1 MKIEDEEP
9 IKQLPMTEQTA
20 RSDRTERISM
30 TLPQSTLSQLD
41 QMVGKR
47 GYANRSQAITEII
60 NKELV
65 DYSQQMDDTI
75 MAGTITLF
83 YKTSRPGL
91 PARLAQIQREY
102 IDEVISSLHVQLED
116 DYTMEVILVQ
126 GPAATLRAIGDELT
140 TCKGVKTGNLNLTT
154 AILPPIH
161 SKKGT
166 PAKN

>member
-1 MKIEDEEP
+1 
-9 IKQLPMTEQTA
+9 MTERTDNIE
-20 RSDRTERISM
+20 RPERTERNDRTERISM

-41 QMVGKR
+41 DMVGKR

-65 DYSQQMDDTI
+65 NYSQQMDETI

-83 YKTSRPGL
+83 YNISRPGL
-91 PARLAQIQREY
+91 HARLAQIQREY

-116 DYTMEVILVQ
+116 NYTMEVVLIQ
-126 GPAATLRAIGDELT
+126 GPAAILRKIADELT

-161 SKKGT
+161 SKKGS
-166 PAKN
+166 PAEN

>member
-1 MKIEDEEP
+1 
-9 IKQLPMTEQTA
+9 MTERTNITE

-30 TLPQSTLSQLD
+30 TLPQSTLAQLD

-47 GYANRSQAITEII
+47 GYSNRSQAITEII
-60 NKELV
+60 NKELAH
-65 DYSQQMDDTI
+65 YSQQMDETI

-83 YKTSRPGL
+83 YQLSRPGL

-116 DYTMEVILVQ
+116 NYTMEVVLIQ
-126 GPAATLRAIGDELT
+126 GPAATLRNIADELT

-161 SKKGT
+161 SKKGA
-166 PAKN
+166 PAEN